1 MAPCHFGC
9 FFSPK
14 TPFFGPSWTWNDTW
28 MGHKSVQNT
37 FSHCLGCV
45 MAHYHVSR
53 LNFSSNT
60 ASCHFGCFLP
70 PKHPF
75 SDPPGPGMTPVW
87 GIKVSNTSFP
97 IAWGVFWSIFLF
109 PGGLL
114 GWYDSLPSW
123 SILTKKWVIFG
134 PLHTWN
140 GTWKWLQWPP
150 PTLPYVKRRYWCIMS
165 LKYT

>member
-9 FFSPK
+9 FLTPK

-53 LNFSSNT
+53 LNFSSNM
-60 ASCHFGCFLP
+60 ASCHFGCCLTSKTPIF
-70 PKHPF
+70 
-75 SDPPGPGMTPVW
+75 GPTWTWNDNCM

-109 PGGLL
+109 PSGLL
-114 GWYDSLPSW
+114 GWHDSLPSW
-123 SILTKKWVIFG
+123 SILTQKMGIFG
-134 PLHTWN
+134 RPLTWN
-140 GTWKWLQWPP
+140 GIWRGSKWPQ
-150 PTLPYVKRRYWCIMS
+150 TTFPYV
-165 LKYT
+165 